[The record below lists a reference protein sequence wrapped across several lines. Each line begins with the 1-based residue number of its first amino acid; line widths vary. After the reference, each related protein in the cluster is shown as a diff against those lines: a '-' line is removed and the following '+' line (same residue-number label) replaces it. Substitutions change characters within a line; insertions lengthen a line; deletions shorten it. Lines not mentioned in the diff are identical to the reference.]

1 MSMPGNN
8 KTVTAPQT
16 SSMFIF
22 FHKDI
27 YKIHKRGFYKDVW
40 LDMTKG
46 KEKHELERSLVWMQP
61 KEERLE
67 RECCKL
73 PTVAGCPYV

>member
-1 MSMPGNN
+1 M
-8 KTVTAPQT
+8 
-16 SSMFIF
+16 
-22 FHKDI
+22 D
-27 YKIHKRGFYKDVW
+27 FYKDVW

-46 KEKHELERSLVWMQP
+46 KEKHKLERSLVWMQP

-73 PTVAGCPYV
+73 PTVTRWPYV

>member
-1 MSMPGNN
+1 MMKIGMSMPGNN
-8 KTVTAPQT
+8 KTVASPPNK
-16 SSMFIF
+16 FNVYF
-22 FHKDI
+22 FFSKDI
-27 YKIHKRGFYKDVW
+27 RWIL

-73 PTVAGCPYV
+73 PTVTRCPYV